1 MQEEAVFTLGEVPM
15 SLITHP
21 PLHALAH
28 TAGTNKRSL
37 TWYLT
42 WGFIVVLLAASWQ
55 GADMRPVELFRD
67 SSNMASYAADFFPP
81 NFRQWRLYVDEMV
94 VTLQIAL
101 WGTALAVITAVPMAL
116 LASSNIVPWWVYQ
129 PVRRLMDAC
138 RAINEMV
145 FAMLFVVAVG
155 LGPFAGVLALWIH
168 TSGVLAKLFSEAVE
182 AIDPQPVE
190 GIRSTGASALH
201 EIVYGVIPQVI
212 PLWTS
217 FTLYRF
223 ESNIRSASVVGMVG
237 AGGIGVVLWEIIRGF
252 QYAETCAVMIIII
265 LSVSVIDLVSARIR
279 QHFV

>member
-1 MQEEAVFTLGEVPM
+1 
-15 SLITHP
+15 
-21 PLHALAH
+21 
-28 TAGTNKRSL
+28 
-37 TWYLT
+37 
-42 WGFIVVLLAASWQ
+42 
-55 GADMRPVELFRD
+55 LFRD

-94 VTLQIAL
+94 ITLQIAL
-101 WGTALAVITAVPMAL
+101 WGTALAVVTAVPMAL
-116 LASSNIVPWWVYQ
+116 LASANIVPWWVYQ

-168 TSGVLAKLFSEAVE
+168 TSGILAKLFSEAVE

-212 PLWTS
+212 PLWIS

-223 ESNIRSASVVGMVG
+223 ESNVRSASVVGMVG

-252 QYAETCAVMIIII
+252 QYAETCAVMLIIIVT
-265 LSVSVIDLVSARIR
+265 VSVIDLVSARIR

>member
-1 MQEEAVFTLGEVPM
+1 MPPVA
-15 SLITHP
+15 HP
-21 PLHALAH
+21 PLHELAH
-28 TAGTNKRSL
+28 IAGTKRSL

-42 WGFIVVLLAASWQ
+42 WGFILLLLAASWQ
-55 GADMRPVELFRD
+55 GADMRPAELFRD
-67 SSNMASYAADFFPP
+67 SGNMATYAADFFPP

-116 LASSNIVPWWVYQ
+116 LASSNIVPWWIYQ

-168 TSGVLAKLFSEAVE
+168 TSGILAKLFSEAVE

-212 PLWTS
+212 PLWIS

-223 ESNIRSASVVGMVG
+223 ESNVRSASVVGMVG

-252 QYAETCAVMIIII
+252 QYAETGAVMLIIIAT
-265 LSVSVIDLVSARIR
+265 VSVIDLVSSRIR
-279 QHFV
+279 HYFV